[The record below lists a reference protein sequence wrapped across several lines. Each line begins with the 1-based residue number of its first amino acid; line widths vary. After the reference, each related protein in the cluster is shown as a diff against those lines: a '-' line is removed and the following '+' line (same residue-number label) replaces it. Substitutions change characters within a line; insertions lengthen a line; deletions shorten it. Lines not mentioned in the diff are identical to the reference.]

1 MSRRFR
7 PFYVAAVAVIMV
19 GIYGTEVIPRA
30 EKLVQ
35 NERVSVQPA
44 ASAEEDSGWLGPQ
57 LTPSS
62 GLLDLTTTLSILPF
76 EVAR

>member
-7 PFYVAAVAVIMV
+7 PFYVAALAVIMV
-19 GIYGTEVIPRA
+19 GLYGTEVIPKTQKVA
-30 EKLVQ
+30 Q
-35 NERVSVQPA
+35 NESVSVQPA

>member
-19 GIYGTEVIPRA
+19 GIYGTEVIPRT
-30 EKLVQ
+30 EKVVR
-35 NERVSVQPA
+35 NENVSVQPA
-44 ASAEEDSGWLGPQ
+44 ASTEDDSGWLGPQ
-57 LTPSS
+57 LTPPP

>member
-1 MSRRFR
+1 
-7 PFYVAAVAVIMV
+7 MV
-19 GIYGTEVIPRA
+19 GLYGTEVIPKTQKVA
-30 EKLVQ
+30 Q
-35 NERVSVQPA
+35 NESVSVQPA